1 MASARNL
8 STDSELLEQFLQG
21 PPLSDQAF
29 NSIVLKYQERIYYL
43 ARRFVET
50 HDEADDIVQETFVK
64 AYSALRKFRGD
75 SSLYTWLYRIATNIA
90 LNYLRGKSAAG
101 RYASGGVVRLDG
113 LISSGRE
120 ELHLAGSDDAS
131 TQSETNETE
140 ALIQRAI
147 EKLPPK
153 QRLVFTL
160 RYFEEMPYDE
170 MSKVLKTSTGSLKA
184 SYFHAVKKIGKELKK
199 VMGEK

>member
-43 ARRFVET
+43 ARRFVKT

-64 AYSALRKFRGD
+64 AYSALREFHGN

-90 LNYLRGKSAAG
+90 LNYLRRKSAAG
-101 RYASGGVVRLDG
+101 RQRFVRLDG
-113 LISSGRE
+113 LLSGGRE
-120 ELHLAGSDDAS
+120 DFHLAGSDDAS

-160 RYFEEMPYDE
+160 RYFEGMPYDE
-170 MSKVLKTSTGSLKA
+170 MSRVLKTSTGSLKA

-199 VMGEK
+199 AMTGH